1 MTAQQWKEL
10 PRQVGIGLAVAVGIV
25 VAAGLAGY
33 KVYPWPLLGL
43 GLVAGLALWLVVTH
57 HPAPPDAAWP
67 VPSPPAPALTGNAD
81 VTTRRTAVLL
91 RDAQPGRAFTHEK
104 LQQTLAEL
112 TCGRLRRAGALP
124 PEAGIEEALPHIS
137 RALGTYLRTSPA
149 PPLNRRTMRTYLK
162 EIQQL

>member
-10 PRQVGIGLAVAVGIV
+10 PRQMGIGVVVAVGV
-25 VAAGLAGY
+25 VVVAGLAGY
-33 KVYPWPLLGL
+33 KVHPWPLLGL

-57 HPAPPDAAWP
+57 HLASPDAAWP
-67 VPSPPAPALTGNAD
+67 VPSPPSPPSPSNAD
-81 VTTRRTAVLL
+81 LTTRRTAALL

-112 TCGRLRRAGALP
+112 TYGRLRRAGTLSP
-124 PEAGIEEALPHIS
+124 DSDIREARPHVS
-137 RALGTYLRTSPA
+137 AALGAYLRMSPA
-149 PPLNRRTMRTYLK
+149 PPLNRRTMRAYVK